1 MNNSKHIRMLLP
13 VLLVLFIPGYSLLAA
28 ELEAAPLFASKDL
41 LEITLAG
48 TFRTINRSRDKER
61 EYDRGLMSWVENA
74 QENSL
79 EVKYEVRGNFRLRED
94 ICNFAQLWVDMD
106 KDDVDGTVFA
116 QQNSL
121 KLVVQCK
128 NAASFERYIVKEH
141 QAYQLFNVISDLSY
155 RSRLLR
161 VTYLD
166 TDRDSERTHLG
177 VFIEHKDG
185 VAERNEMENVDLN
198 SIGLAELDQLQGTI
212 VSLFMFMVGNTDFS
226 LISAPEDECCHN
238 AKLFQVEGENHYF
251 PAPYDFDSTG
261 YVNASYAQ
269 INPSLRIRSVRQRLY
284 RGFCVSENIMNEALS
299 HFRTNEEQLLA
310 IAADTTYVNERTA
323 RTSVEY
329 LQDFFAIINDPEEL
343 QDEILDDCRG

>member
-1 MNNSKHIRMLLP
+1 MKKSKQTRMLLP
-13 VLLVLFIPGYSLLAA
+13 TLLVLFIPCSSLLAA
-28 ELEAAPLFASKDL
+28 EAAPLFTGADL

-48 TFRTINRSRDKER
+48 TFRTIDRSRDKER
-61 EYDRGLMSWVENA
+61 EYERGLMSWVENN

-116 QQNSL
+116 EQNNL

-128 NAASFERYIVKEH
+128 NATRYERYIVKEH

-161 VTYLD
+161 VAYLD
-166 TDRDSERTHLG
+166 TERDSERTHLG
-177 VFIEHKDG
+177 LFIEHKDG
-185 VAERNEMENVDLN
+185 VADRNDMKNVDLN
-198 SIGLAELDQLQGTI
+198 KIKLAELDQLQGTI

-238 AKLFQVEGENHYF
+238 AKLFQVEGENRYF

-261 YVNASYAQ
+261 YVDASYAQ
-269 INPSLRIRSVRQRLY
+269 TNPSLKLRNVRQRLY
-284 RGFCVSENIMNEALS
+284 RGFCVPENIMNEALS
-299 HFRTNEEQLLA
+299 QFRTNEEQLLA
-310 IAADTTYVNERTA
+310 VAGDTTYVDERTA
-323 RTSVEY
+323 ENSVEY

>member
-1 MNNSKHIRMLLP
+1 MKISTPIELLLSALLALSLP
-13 VLLVLFIPGYSLLAA
+13 VNSLLAA
-28 ELEAAPLFASKDL
+28 QAAPLFASNEL

-48 TFRTINRSRDKER
+48 TFRTIDRSRDKEA
-61 EYDRGLMSWVENA
+61 EYERGLMSWLENGQENA
-74 QENSL
+74 L
-79 EVKYEVRGNFRLRED
+79 EVKYEVRGNFRLQSD
-94 ICNFAQLWVDMD
+94 ICNYSQLWVDMD
-106 KDDVDGTVFA
+106 KDDVAGTVFA
-116 QQNSL
+116 EQNSL

-128 NAASFERYIVKEH
+128 NAASYERYIVKEH
-141 QAYQLFNVISDLSY
+141 QVYQLYNLISDLSY

-161 VTYLD
+161 VTYED
-166 TDRDSERTHLG
+166 TEQGNERTQLG

-185 VAERNEMENVDLN
+185 VAERNEMVNVDLN
-198 SIGLAELDQLQGTI
+198 RIELAELDQLQGTI

-238 AKLFQVEGENHYF
+238 AKLFQVEGENRYY

-269 INPSLRIRSVRQRLY
+269 TNDSLRLRSVRQRLY
-284 RGFCVSENIMNEALS
+284 RGFCVPENIMNEALS
-299 HFRTNEEQLLA
+299 QYRAKEAQLLA

-323 RTSVEY
+323 ETSVEY
-329 LQDFFAIINDPEEL
+329 LEDFFAIINDPDEL